1 MDPNRQHPIDTLFQP
16 PTLLTIFAAGE
27 LLAIILAIGP
37 GTNGSRLVIFGL
49 TSFSIQ
55 WVAFFTLGMLY
66 VVRRSLRRLP
76 VFVIVTLAL
85 VLLFVMTVLST
96 LIAHL
101 FIPNG
106 TAQFNDRSEIY
117 SGLRLFTAMLCM
129 LLFGL
134 IALRSHWAA
143 QTQEYRAKQSELSA
157 LQARVDP
164 HFLFNTLNTAIA
176 LVHARPD
183 AAEQVLLDLSD
194 LFRAALAETQI
205 VSLKKE
211 LELTDRYLEIEQI
224 RFGDRLKVMRQYPES
239 LPDITLPSLSIQPLV
254 ENAIRHGI
262 EPLLRGGCVVIR
274 IEPQRTQVVIEIE
287 NERGEADATPPRA
300 GHKVGLAGVKARI
313 LSATQGLGTLET
325 ESNDTRHLAR
335 IVLPR

>member
-1 MDPNRQHPIDTLFQP
+1 MRQERHHPLEILFQP
-16 PTLLTIFAAGE
+16 PALISILAAGE
-27 LLAIILAIGP
+27 LLAAILALAPEVQGA
-37 GTNGSRLVIFGL
+37 RLIRFGL
-49 TSFSIQ
+49 LSFAIQ
-55 WVAFFTLGMLY
+55 WVCLFSLSILYLLRQGLLGW
-66 VVRRSLRRLP
+66 P
-76 VFVIVTLAL
+76 VWAL
-85 VLLFVMTVLST
+85 IALTTFLMFLMTVASAWLAQWLAPST
-96 LIAHL
+96 DPGAVWSWW
-101 FIPNG
+101 
-106 TAQFNDRSEIY
+106 Q
-117 SGLRLFTAMLCM
+117 SGLRLFVAMLCM

-134 IALRSHWAA
+134 VALRSHWAA

-205 VSLKKE
+205 VSLEKE

-224 RFGDRLKVMRQYPES
+224 RFGDRLKIMRQYPEH
-239 LPDITLPSLSIQPLV
+239 LPDISLPSLSIQPLV

-262 EPLLRGGCVVIR
+262 EPMLRGGCVVIR
-274 IEPQRTQVVIEIE
+274 VDAQRDKILIEIE
-287 NERGEADATPPRA
+287 NERGKADASPPRA
-300 GHKVGLAGVKARI
+300 GHKVGIAGVKARI
-313 LSATQGLGTLET
+313 LAATQGVGSLET
-325 ESNDTRHLAR
+325 EIDDTRHLAR

>member
-1 MDPNRQHPIDTLFQP
+1 MTRNRQNPLDVLFQAS
-16 PTLLTIFAAGE
+16 TLVSIFAAGE
-27 LLAIILAIGP
+27 LLAAILALAPDVEG
-37 GTNGSRLVIFGL
+37 GRLIRFGL
-49 TSFSIQ
+49 LSFSIQ
-55 WVAFFTLGMLY
+55 WVSLFSLGFMYLL
-66 VVRRSLRRLP
+66 RASLDVWPIWALIGLAVGLMCLLTVASAWIAQWLAPPSASGLP
-76 VFVIVTLAL
+76 W
-85 VLLFVMTVLST
+85 SWW
-96 LIAHL
+96 
-101 FIPNG
+101 
-106 TAQFNDRSEIY
+106 R
-117 SGLRLFTAMLCM
+117 SGLRLFAAMLCM

-134 IALRSHWAA
+134 VALRSHWAA

-205 VSLKKE
+205 VSLEKE

-224 RFGDRLKVMRQYPES
+224 RFGDRLKIMRQYPEH
-239 LPDITLPSLSIQPLV
+239 LPDISLPSLSIQPLV

-262 EPLLRGGCVVIR
+262 EPMLRGGCVVIR
-274 IEPQRTQVVIEIE
+274 VDAQRDKILIEIE
-287 NERGEADATPPRA
+287 NERGKADASPPRA
-300 GHKVGLAGVKARI
+300 GHKVGIAGVKARI
-313 LSATQGLGTLET
+313 LAATQGVGSLET
-325 ESNDTRHLAR
+325 ESDDTRHLAR

>member
-1 MDPNRQHPIDTLFQP
+1 MANDPHRPLDILFQP
-16 PTLLTIFAAGE
+16 ATLVSIFAAGE
-27 LLAIILAIGP
+27 LLALMLALAP
-37 GTNGSRLVIFGL
+37 EVPDSRLIRFGL
-49 TSFSIQ
+49 LSFSIQ
-55 WVAFFTLGMLY
+55 WVCLFSLGVLY
-66 VVRRSLRRLP
+66 AARSALTRWP
-76 VFVIVTLAL
+76 VTAL
-85 VLLFVMTVLST
+85 VILVTGLLASMTVVSAW
-96 LIAHL
+96 IAHWL
-101 FIPNG
+101 VPSG
-106 TAQFNDRSEIY
+106 TGGGWSWWG
-117 SGLRLFTAMLCM
+117 SGLRLFAAMLCM

-134 IALRSHWAA
+134 VALRSHWAA

-205 VSLKKE
+205 VSLEKE

-224 RFGDRLKVMRQYPES
+224 RFGDRLKIMRQYPEH
-239 LPDITLPSLSIQPLV
+239 LPDISLPSLSIQPLV

-262 EPLLRGGCVVIR
+262 EPMLRGGCVVIR
-274 IEPQRTQVVIEIE
+274 VDAQRDKILIEIE
-287 NERGEADATPPRA
+287 NERGKADASPPRA
-300 GHKVGLAGVKARI
+300 GHKVGIAGVKARI
-313 LSATQGLGTLET
+313 LAATQGVGSLET
-325 ESNDTRHLAR
+325 ESDDTRHLAR

>member
-1 MDPNRQHPIDTLFQP
+1 MDTANRHPLDTLFDP
-16 PTLLTIFAAGE
+16 ATLLSIFAAGE
-27 LLAIILAIGP
+27 LLALVLALAPEIQEA
-37 GTNGSRLVIFGL
+37 RLVRFGL
-49 TSFSIQ
+49 MSFSIQ
-55 WVAFFTLGMLY
+55 WVSLFTLLVLY
-66 VVRRSLRRLP
+66 LSRRWLKAWPVWGVVL
-76 VFVIVTLAL
+76 LAT
-85 VLLFVMTVLST
+85 VLLFAMTVLSAA
-96 LIAHL
+96 LAQWVIAPMQPVL
-101 FIPNG
+101 P
-106 TAQFNDRSEIY
+106 T
-117 SGLRLFTAMLCM
+117 GLRLFAAMLCM

-211 LELTDRYLEIEQI
+211 LELTDRYLEIEQF
-224 RFGDRLKVMRQYPES
+224 RFGERLKIMRQYPEN

-274 IEPQRTQVVIEIE
+274 VEAQRNRVLIEIE
-287 NERGEADATPPRA
+287 NDRGVADASPPRA

-313 LSATQGLGTLET
+313 LAATQGMGTLET
-325 ESNDTRHLAR
+325 QSNDTRHLAR

>member
-1 MDPNRQHPIDTLFQP
+1 MPTNRHPIDTLFQAA
-16 PTLLTIFAAGE
+16 TLLSVFVAGE
-27 LLAIILAIGP
+27 LLALILSF
-37 GTNGSRLVIFGL
+37 GTDAGTERIVRFGL
-49 TSFSIQ
+49 TSFAVQ
-55 WVAFFTLGMLY
+55 WVCLFSLCVIYFL
-66 VVRRSLRRLP
+66 RSGLRQWPTWALILL
-76 VFVIVTLAL
+76 VI
-85 VLLFVMTVLST
+85 VLLFSLTVMSSWLSQW
-96 LIAHL
+96 LVPQNVI
-101 FIPNG
+101 
-106 TAQFNDRSEIY
+106 SEGY
-117 SGLRLFTAMLCM
+117 PWLLTGLRLFGAMLCM

-205 VSLKKE
+205 VSLEKE

-224 RFGDRLKVMRQYPES
+224 RFGDRLKIMRQYPEH
-239 LPDITLPSLSIQPLV
+239 LPDISLPSLSIQPLV

-262 EPLLRGGCVVIR
+262 EPMLRGGCVVIR
-274 IEPQRTQVVIEIE
+274 VDAQRDKILIEIE
-287 NERGEADATPPRA
+287 NERGKADASPPRA
-300 GHKVGLAGVKARI
+300 GHKVGIAGVKARI
-313 LSATQGLGTLET
+313 LAATQGIGSLET
-325 ESNDTRHLAR
+325 ESDDTRHLAR